1 RITIMPPIR
10 THKRS
15 NSFSGNGNG
24 TSGNIVLPMQT
35 KSKRCISF
43 YEDPQKAKVDQEDE
57 DAAIERA
64 TRAFELEA
72 AKQRLLDERD
82 LREFARGVF
91 KREYRAQRLDRWRE
105 QIGLGKRRGEWG
117 RDIGTGWE
125 GNRAR
130 SMSPVAV
137 GMETPESEEE
147 ALQQLDDDDEAM
159 ETDDDENPKPQ
170 PAKRISTRSKSQYRQ
185 RSYNFSSAGS
195 AIKQGKRAEQDV
207 SKGIADLISIPHAI
221 QRRLLKTMNSVCL
234 TAAFNF
240 TKKHRLPLTL
250 NINSPSPK
258 TTRLT
263 VHTLTDAI
271 IAAYNNGTIPPES
284 VWEDI
289 AFGFVGVFEAAGV
302 LDDAVLYFKM
312 RLSDRRMCAVLLAG
326 VDLLQALR
334 DEEGVKKG
342 EGILREAE
350 ELIEAAKERGLLEG
364 DEEDGDW
371 DEDMGEEEE
380 DEKENMA
387 LKLANDENM
396 VKQGGNSVAY
406 QKIGPSKVDAKMG
419 DEEVMVGAESDEDA

>member
-1 RITIMPPIR
+1 
-10 THKRS
+10 
-15 NSFSGNGNG
+15 
-24 TSGNIVLPMQT
+24 
-35 KSKRCISF
+35 
-43 YEDPQKAKVDQEDE
+43 
-57 DAAIERA
+57 
-64 TRAFELEA
+64 
-72 AKQRLLDERD
+72 
-82 LREFARGVF
+82 
-91 KREYRAQRLDRWRE
+91 
-105 QIGLGKRRGEWG
+105 
-117 RDIGTGWE
+117 
-125 GNRAR
+125 
-130 SMSPVAV
+130 MSPIAV

-147 ALQQLDDDDEAM
+147 ALQQLDDDDGAM

-170 PAKRISTRSKSQYRQ
+170 PAKRISARPSRYRQ

-195 AIKQGKRAEQDV
+195 AIQQGKRAEQDV
-207 SKGIADLISIPHAI
+207 SKGIADLISIPHAV

-234 TAAFNF
+234 TATFNF

-263 VHTLTDAI
+263 IHALTDAI

-342 EGILREAE
+342 EAVLREAE
-350 ELIEAAKERGLLEG
+350 GLIEAAKERGLLEG
-364 DEEDGDW
+364 GEEDGDW
-371 DEDMGEEEE
+371 DEDMGEEE

-387 LKLANDENM
+387 LKMVNGENA
-396 VKQGGNSVAY
+396 VKQGEDSVVH
-406 QKIGPSKVDAKMG
+406 QKIGGSKVDAEVG

>member
-1 RITIMPPIR
+1 MPPVR
-10 THKRS
+10 NHKRS
-15 NSFSGNGNG
+15 NSFSGNGKG
-24 TSGNIVLPMQT
+24 TSGSFVLPMQT

-43 YEDPQKAKVDQEDE
+43 YEDPDKARAEQQEE

-64 TRAFELEA
+64 TRAFEPEA
-72 AKQRLLDERD
+72 AKQRLLDEMD

-91 KREYRAQRLDRWRE
+91 RREYRAQKLDRWRE
-105 QIGLGKRRGEWG
+105 QIGLGIRRGE
-117 RDIGTGWE
+117 RDHDSAIGQE

-130 SMSPVAV
+130 SMSPIAV
-137 GMETPESEEE
+137 GMETPQSEVG
-147 ALQQLDDDDEAM
+147 ALKQLDDDEAM

-170 PAKRISTRSKSQYRQ
+170 PAKRVSAGSKSRYRQ
-185 RSYNFSSAGS
+185 RSYNFSSARS
-195 AIKQGKRAEQDV
+195 AVQQGKRFEQDG
-207 SKGIADLISIPHAI
+207 SKGIVDLISIPHAI

-258 TTRLT
+258 ITRLT
-263 VHTLTDAI
+263 IHALTDAI

-326 VDLLQALR
+326 VDLLQSLR

-342 EGILREAE
+342 EAVLGEAE
-350 ELIEAAKERGLLEG
+350 KLIEAAKEGLMEHG
-364 DEEDGDW
+364 EEDGDW
-371 DEDMGEEEE
+371 DEDMGEEADGEQ
-380 DEKENMA
+380 DEKENVA
-387 LKLANDENM
+387 LKVANDGNV
-396 VKQGGNSVAY
+396 VKQEEGSAVY
-406 QKIGPSKVDAKMG
+406 QKFGSGKVDANMG
-419 DEEVMVGAESDEDA
+419 DEDDEDA